1 MEQLHLDLQPPIENE
16 RMVSILY
23 TDEADV
29 THTIRAI
36 PHNIT
41 FGRGSWWLELTEVEA
56 NVYKRIRMSK
66 IMLFRKAS

>member
-1 MEQLHLDLQPPIENE
+1 MHPTNIELDLE
-16 RMVSILY
+16 RTVLITY
-23 TDEADV
+23 TDEADAV
-29 THTIRAI
+29 CVLRAI

-41 FGRGSWWLELTEVEA
+41 FGRSAWWLQVTDVEA